1 MIRDWKGIENEK
13 KNKMMRLWKYRAFIA
28 TALFILVSTAFF
40 IVFYLLIKV
49 KSIVSIVKT
58 LSQSQNDSFE

>member
-1 MIRDWKGIENEK
+1 
-13 KNKMMRLWKYRAFIA
+13 MRLWKYRAFIA

-40 IVFYLLIKV
+40 IVFYLLIIV

>member
-40 IVFYLLIKV
+40 IVFSFLIKV
-49 KSIVSIVKT
+49 KSIVSLVKT
-58 LSQSQNDSFE
+58 LSKSKNDSFE